1 MTKINY
7 KTTRNKKSNE
17 FLGAPFAPSYSKTQ
31 SDKIEM
37 MFPVIIRRQMSEY
50 DIKFI
55 DNLKSFKAKWSDK
68 QIEVLNKIYKKYKT
82 HENHSS
88 KNQNSN
94 NPRQWKKFRR
104 S

>member
-7 KTTRNKKSNE
+7 KTTRNKKANE
-17 FLGAPFAPSYSKTQ
+17 FLGVSIPPSYSKTQ
-31 SDKIEM
+31 SNKIEM

-82 HENHSS
+82 HEDHSS
-88 KNQNSN
+88 KNQNFN
-94 NPRQWKKFRR
+94 HPGQWKKFRR

>member
-1 MTKINY
+1 MSRINY

-17 FLGAPFAPSYSKTQ
+17 FLGVTSPPSYSKMQ

-37 MFPVIIRRQMSEY
+37 MFPVIIRRQMTEL

-55 DNLKSFKAKWSDK
+55 DSLKNFKAKWSSK

-88 KNQNSN
+88 KNQNIN
-94 NPRQWKKFRR
+94 HPGQWKKFRR